1 MPAGKENRNTIYSI
15 EFDRL
20 NDDMR
25 MVRNRVPTDRE
36 SVPTHFTRSYI
47 RLCAMYDSARRVCTV
62 CVCAVGVRLKKWI
75 LCRIEYPR
83 SSASVIRDACCAYT
97 CFPLLSACQSF

>member
-47 RLCAMYDSARRVCTV
+47 RLCAMYDSARRVCALCV
-62 CVCAVGVRLKKWI
+62 CVCGWGTPQKVDI
-75 LCRIEYPR
+75 MQDRIP
-83 SSASVIRDACCAYT
+83 ALICKRD
-97 CFPLLSACQSF
+97 S